1 MYEFDKLTST
11 RKDQIYVHG
20 TGWSSWKGEVGV
32 DLSKWWTT
40 WRQVKKK
47 VEMSVV
53 MLVRNAVTVCCGDS
67 DTVQKTRRMRS
78 RIREEQ
84 LRSGQVWRPG
94 WRGLD
99 VCWEDVVELDRGDER
114 LKTSEKIY
122 TWSKRR
128 NEDGWWKVETRTDGL
143 LWRPLKDDVNRE
155 RIKPNRT
162 PEPTSL
168 TRSWSGSKT
177 EDKSSAPK
185 LLIKD
190 SGFTCLDKRETGV
203 VKHITPPTPT
213 HLPTLTSSPALLS
226 LYFPLIFHS
235 AWFIPWQ
242 GEIGSAR

>member
-11 RKDQIYVHG
+11 RKDQIYVRG

-53 MLVRNAVTVCCGDS
+53 MLVRNAVTVCCGNS

-84 LRSGQVWRPG
+84 LSSGQVWRPG

-128 NEDGWWKVETRTDGL
+128 NEDGWWKVETRTDEL
-143 LWRPLKDDVNRE
+143 LWHPLKDDVNRE